1 MCYNTTTGDGKY
13 RAANRLVLQEY
24 IKTMFFFQLNLFV
37 FLKSSGFAKKLIFVW
52 RFLGFILTTAD

>member
-24 IKTMFFFQLNLFV
+24 IKTMFFSIEFV
-37 FLKSSGFAKKLIFVW
+37 LFLKKLWFCKKIDFCVAFS
-52 RFLGFILTTAD
+52 RIHPNNR